1 MKLTVC
7 FKIIPDYAMVPVHDG
22 QGSGMDPANL
32 RYVRQV
38 FNCYEESAL
47 EMALALG
54 EPLPPARQ
62 GRGGGPGSSAPR
74 ENRVE
79 RTALTVDDHR
89 ADLFLRHLFA
99 VGYDRAVRVAPEPDL
114 RFSPGAVARIIAAA
128 VNHFSAQD
136 LVILGP
142 RGGEGDH
149 CQTGPLV
156 AEFLGWPCL
165 MGVTGL
171 APAKNGFLQVS
182 TRTDR
187 AYRIHTV
194 APPLVLVVGHALDSS
209 CLRVP
214 TLTQKLSARK
224 KPIHTLS
231 PSDLGLDDRDLT
243 GADPLPAELIPPAP
257 GRTCTK
263 IQGADPREKARNL
276 YDGYLKSRLV
286 S

>member
-7 FKIIPDYAMVPVHDG
+7 FKTIPDYAMVPVHRWEV
-22 QGSGMDPANL
+22 SGLDPVTL
-32 RYVRQV
+32 RVVRQV

-54 EPLPPARQ
+54 EPLGSSGQDP
-62 GRGGGPGSSAPR
+62 GGPDAFAPPK
-74 ENRVE
+74 NRVE

-99 VGYDRAVRVAPEPDL
+99 VGYDRAVRVSPDQDL

-128 VNHFSAQD
+128 VNRFSNQD

-156 AEFLGWPCL
+156 AEMLGWPCL
-165 MGVTGL
+165 MGVTAL
-171 APAKNGFLQVS
+171 DPAKNGFLQVC

-187 AYRIHTV
+187 AHRIHTV
-194 APPLVLVVGHALDSS
+194 AAPLVLVVGHAPDTS

-214 TLTQKLSARK
+214 TLKQKLAARK
-224 KPIHTLS
+224 KPVETLL
-231 PSDLGLDDRDLT
+231 PADLGLDSRDLAD
-243 GADPLPAELIPPAP
+243 ADPLPAELILPAP
-257 GRTCTK
+257 ERTCTM
-263 IQGADPREKARNL
+263 IQGEDPRKKARRL
-276 YDGYLKSRLV
+276 FDRYLKSRLV